1 MTYFSFQKQFVLSDE
16 KNKEW
21 GMEGVADYDEYKRM
35 FIETN
40 LYLLGVTF
48 IVSMLHSVFEC
59 LAFKNDIAFWREKD
73 SMEGISVKTLYMQLG
88 MSVIIALYLLENETS
103 LMISAPHFM
112 GIFLDL
118 WKLKKASKFTRT
130 ATFPYFT
137 LEDKDTY
144 KGVTK
149 EYDRIAMKYMMWAMY
164 PLMGCYTVYSVV
176 YNEHKGW
183 YSFILN
189 TLVGGIYVF
198 GFIQMTP
205 QLYINYRLQSVEHM
219 PGRTLTYR
227 FLNTIIDDLFS
238 FIITMPTMHRIS
250 CFRDDFIFVIYM
262 Y

>member
-1 MTYFSFQKQFVLSDE
+1 
-16 KNKEW
+16 
-21 GMEGVADYDEYKRM
+21 M
-35 FIETN
+35 FLETN
-40 LYLLGVTF
+40 LYLLGVTM
-48 IVSMLHSVFEC
+48 IVSFFHSIFEC

-88 MSVIIALYLLENETS
+88 MSVVIALYLLENETS
-103 LMISAPHFM
+103 LMISAPHCM
-112 GIFLDL
+112 SILMDL
-118 WKLKKASKFTRT
+118 WKLKKASKFSRT
-130 ATFPYFT
+130 ASFPYFK

-144 KGVTK
+144 QGVTK
-149 EYDRIAMKYMMWAMY
+149 EYDRIAMKYMSWAMF
-164 PLMGCYTVYSVV
+164 PLMGCYTVYSV
-176 YNEHKGW
+176 YYKDHKSW

-238 FIITMPTMHRIS
+238 FIITMPAMHRLS

-262 Y
+262 YQRYHYRIDKTRGMYATE